1 MRVLIRL
8 PGTRP
13 PIKRLILTW
22 SAVFFFLIGVVA
34 LGYWAFASLNAKA
47 YQTYQAWQF
56 QRAIEETSSSANKAE
71 VSHIPLPSLPGHED
85 RQIRGD
91 NRKENPKNR
100 PVGRIEIPQI
110 GLSAMVLEG
119 TDGSTLRLGVGHILG
134 TPLPGEPG
142 NVALAGH
149 RDTFF
154 RDLRNVREQ
163 DQIILTTLE
172 GSFHY
177 DVDLVEVVE
186 PENTSVLRDSGSPTL
201 TLVTCFPF
209 YYVGPAPKRFVVQA
223 HLISDW
229 KGVATRPPGPM

>member
-1 MRVLIRL
+1 MRVLIKL

-13 PIKRLILTW
+13 PIKHLILTW
-22 SAVFFFLIGVVA
+22 SAIFFFLIGIVS
-34 LGYWAFASLNAKA
+34 LGYWVFVSLNAKA

-56 QRAIEETSSSANKAE
+56 QRAIEETNSSADKA
-71 VSHIPLPSLPGHED
+71 VVFHTPLPSAPGHED
-85 RQIRGD
+85 RQFSGS
-91 NRKENPKNR
+91 NRKENPKNS

-110 GLSAMVLEG
+110 GLSAMILEG

-134 TPLPGEPG
+134 TPLPGESG

-177 DVDLVEVVE
+177 NVDLVEVVE
-186 PENTSVLRDSGSPTL
+186 PGNTSVLRDSGSPTL

-229 KGVATRPPGPM
+229 KGVAARAPGPM